1 MKKLNLIALL
11 VFIAAALAMVLLGR
25 GKSRSLQDR
34 VMSVFSPFIHASAS
48 VEQALEQSVDVTADP
63 RQLQMDNEKLR
74 TEIQRLKIIT
84 QKYDELLAENSRLRS
99 LVDYKAT
106 YPFKLKAARVV
117 KRSAGTWWN
126 TVIIDKGSL
135 DGIGTDSPVITD
147 VGLVGKTGK
156 LSPRLAEVI
165 LLTDELCRVSAFVE
179 GTREK
184 GIVTGERGGTDLRPD
199 LRLRFLSRN
208 APIAV
213 GANVYSSGD
222 GGVFPQGLLLGKVSR
237 FENKEISGEALVEPV
252 VDFANL
258 EHVFVV
264 EMQQAPAEQP

>member
-11 VFIAAALAMVLLGR
+11 IFIAAALAMLVMSR

-34 VMSVFSPFIHASAS
+34 LMSIFSPFIHASAS
-48 VEQALEQSVDVTADP
+48 VEEALAHSVDATLDP
-63 RQLQMDNEKLR
+63 GQLQADNEQLR
-74 TEIQRLKIIT
+74 IEVQRLKIIS
-84 QKYDELLAENSRLRS
+84 QKYDELLAENAKLRQ
-99 LVDYKAT
+99 LVDYQAT

-156 LSPRLAEVI
+156 LSPHLAEVI

-184 GIVTGERGGTDLRPD
+184 GILTGERGGTDLRPD

-208 APIAV
+208 APITI

-222 GGVFPQGLLLGKVSR
+222 GGVFPQGLLLGKVKR

-252 VDFANL
+252 VDFENL
-258 EHVFVV
+258 GHVFVV
-264 EMQQAPAEQP
+264 EMQQAVAQ